1 MLERLD
7 TLRAI
12 ETALGRAPVTVL
24 TGPRQCGKTTL
35 AQQILD
41 PASSGYFDLESPRDL
56 AVLHEPMTALEALTG
71 VVVIDE
77 VQLRPDLFPVLRVL
91 ADRSPPPA
99 KFLVLGSASGD
110 LMRQTSESL
119 AGRTE
124 YVALGGFTLAETGQD
139 AQAKLWRRGGMPR
152 SFLAKSEDNSA
163 AWRRN
168 FILTLL
174 QRDFP
179 QWGVKTP
186 AATMERFWNMLA
198 HYHGQ
203 RLNLSQL
210 AHAMAGKP
218 ATVRR
223 YLDLL
228 TDAMM
233 VRQLQPWFANIRKRQ
248 VKSPKIYV
256 RDSGLLHQLLG
267 VTEEKQLWRH
277 PNVGASWEGFAIEQT
292 LAACP
297 HDGAYFWATSQ
308 GAEVDLILRQGT
320 ALYGVECKRADAPRI
335 TPSIRHAL
343 ADLGLRGLA
352 ILYPG
357 SRRYRCSDQVE
368 VVPITALAKNEPLFP
383 GSGAGDA

>member
-1 MLERLD
+1 MLERRAAI
-7 TLRAI
+7 RAI
-12 ETALGRAPVTVL
+12 KTALGRAPVTVL

-41 PASSGYFDLESPRDL
+41 PGSTGYFDLESPRDL
-56 AVLHEPMTALEALTG
+56 AVLNEPMTALEALTG
-71 VVVIDE
+71 LVVIDE

-91 ADRSPPPA
+91 ADRSPLPA

-119 AGRTE
+119 AGRVE
-124 YVALGGFTLAETGQD
+124 YVTLGGFTLAETGEGD
-139 AQAKLWRRGGMPR
+139 QAKLWRRGGMPR
-152 SFLAKSEDNSA
+152 SFLAESEDDSA

-179 QWGVKTP
+179 QWGVRTP
-186 AATMERFWNMLA
+186 AAALERFWAMLA

-210 AHAMAGKP
+210 AQAMRAKP

-228 TDAMM
+228 TDSMM

-256 RDSGLLHQLLG
+256 RDSGLLHLLLG
-267 VTEEKQLWRH
+267 VTGEKQLWRH
-277 PNVGASWEGFAIEQT
+277 PSVGASWEGFAIEQT
-292 LAACP
+292 LAVHP
-297 HDGAYFWATSQ
+297 HDGAYFWATAQ
-308 GAEVDLILRQGT
+308 GAEIDLILRQGT
-320 ALYGVECKRADAPRI
+320 ALYGVECKLADAPRI

-343 ADLGLRGLA
+343 ADLGLRRLA

-357 SRRYRCSDQVE
+357 SRRYQCSDQVE
-368 VVPITALAKNEPLFP
+368 VVPLAALAKNKRLFS

>member
-1 MLERLD
+1 M
-7 TLRAI
+7 
-12 ETALGRAPVTVL
+12 L

-41 PASSGYFDLESPRDL
+41 PGSAGYFDLESPRDL
-56 AVLHEPMTALEALTG
+56 AVLQEPMTALEALTG
-71 VVVIDE
+71 LVVIDE

-99 KFLVLGSASGD
+99 KFLILGSASGD

-124 YVALGGFTLAETGQD
+124 YVALGGFTLAETGED

-152 SFLAKSEDNSA
+152 SFLAASEDDSS

-186 AATMERFWNMLA
+186 AATLERFWAMLS

-210 AHAMAGKP
+210 AQAIGTKP

-228 TDAMM
+228 SDAMM

-248 VKSPKIYV
+248 VKSRKSTSAIPV
-256 RDSGLLHQLLG
+256 CCTSCWVSRERNNSGG
-267 VTEEKQLWRH
+267 TRVSAH
-277 PNVGASWEGFAIEQT
+277 PGK
-292 LAACP
+292 
-297 HDGAYFWATSQ
+297 
-308 GAEVDLILRQGT
+308 
-320 ALYGVECKRADAPRI
+320 ALP
-335 TPSIRHAL
+335 
-343 ADLGLRGLA
+343 
-352 ILYPG
+352 
-357 SRRYRCSDQVE
+357 
-368 VVPITALAKNEPLFP
+368 
-383 GSGAGDA
+383 